1 MLNSFQG
8 RSISIFLQDEF
19 YPLIINL
26 ESTCLFIVREP
37 CSCSGFARGLFRQSG
52 KHLTGSSVGRTAHTE
67 ARKPEFVDKN
77 TTMEENIGEEYPDCY
92 YTYFRMQNA
101 SQENAIF
108 FISTKMSASGDMI
121 RIAPGEQGTWGQM
134 MEKMLWIDDNDVLV
148 KNLDALG
155 FVQLYFNVPPIT
167 EDNYHAITPD
177 VDTCAQYSFFDP
189 MTESQRGTPRSV
201 GMGARRVPRPPERRA
216 LDFTGL
222 PTRTIRRPCV
232 RRLNAGQTGMRNDK
246 DVLRRSAGQRLA
258 PGILIFRAPKCMISV
273 FPPLQK
279 GS

>member
-1 MLNSFQG
+1 MASLG
-8 RSISIFLQDEF
+8 
-19 YPLIINL
+19 
-26 ESTCLFIVREP
+26 
-37 CSCSGFARGLFRQSG
+37 CSDKAENTSP
-52 KHLTGSSVGRTAHTE
+52 E
-67 ARKPEFVDKN
+67 APSEEQPTPKPEKPEFVDKN

-189 MTESQRGTPRSV
+189 MTESQRGTPRDQSAWV
-201 GMGARRVPRPPERRA
+201 LEEFPDRPNA
-216 LDFTGL
+216 
-222 PTRTIRRPCV
+222 V
-232 RRLNAGQTGMRNDK
+232 R
-246 DVLRRSAGQRLA
+246 
-258 PGILIFRAPKCMISV
+258 
-273 FPPLQK
+273 
-279 GS
+279 

>member
-1 MLNSFQG
+1 MIG
-8 RSISIFLQDEF
+8 RTIGCFSAFVKFVSGGVRSQYFLQDEF

-26 ESTCLFIVREP
+26 ESTCLFIVRSLAP
-37 CSCSGFARGLFRQSG
+37 VLGFAGLFRQAENTSP
-52 KHLTGSSVGRTAHTE
+52 E
-67 ARKPEFVDKN
+67 APSEEQPTPKPEKPEFVDKN

-189 MTESQRGTPRSV
+189 MTESQRGTPRDQSAWV
-201 GMGARRVPRPPERRA
+201 LEEFPDRPNA
-216 LDFTGL
+216 
-222 PTRTIRRPCV
+222 V
-232 RRLNAGQTGMRNDK
+232 RWTYRITDK
-246 DVLRRSAGQRLA
+246 DYKEAVRQTLERWADRDEE
-258 PGILIFRAPKCMISV
+258 
-273 FPPLQK
+273 
-279 GS
+279 

>member
-1 MLNSFQG
+1 MASLG
-8 RSISIFLQDEF
+8 
-19 YPLIINL
+19 
-26 ESTCLFIVREP
+26 
-37 CSCSGFARGLFRQSG
+37 CSDKAENTSP
-52 KHLTGSSVGRTAHTE
+52 E
-67 ARKPEFVDKN
+67 APSEEQPTPKPEKPEFVDKN

-189 MTESQRGTPRSV
+189 MTESQRGTPRDQSAWV
-201 GMGARRVPRPPERRA
+201 LA
-216 LDFTGL
+216 
-222 PTRTIRRPCV
+222 V
-232 RRLNAGQTGMRNDK
+232 RWTYRITDK
-246 DVLRRSAGQRLA
+246 DYKEAVRQTLERWADRDEE
-258 PGILIFRAPKCMISV
+258 
-273 FPPLQK
+273 
-279 GS
+279 

>member
-1 MLNSFQG
+1 MLL
-8 RSISIFLQDEF
+8 FLAS
-19 YPLIINL
+19 LG
-26 ESTCLFIVREP
+26 
-37 CSCSGFARGLFRQSG
+37 CSDKAENTSP
-52 KHLTGSSVGRTAHTE
+52 E
-67 ARKPEFVDKN
+67 APSEEQPTPKPEKPEFVDKN

-177 VDTCAQYSFFDP
+177 VDTCAQYSIFDP
-189 MTESQRGTPRSV
+189 MTESQRGTPRDQSAWV
-201 GMGARRVPRPPERRA
+201 LEEFPDRPNA
-216 LDFTGL
+216 
-222 PTRTIRRPCV
+222 V
-232 RRLNAGQTGMRNDK
+232 RWTYRITDK
-246 DVLRRSAGQRLA
+246 DYKEAVRQTLERWADRDEE
-258 PGILIFRAPKCMISV
+258 
-273 FPPLQK
+273 
-279 GS
+279 